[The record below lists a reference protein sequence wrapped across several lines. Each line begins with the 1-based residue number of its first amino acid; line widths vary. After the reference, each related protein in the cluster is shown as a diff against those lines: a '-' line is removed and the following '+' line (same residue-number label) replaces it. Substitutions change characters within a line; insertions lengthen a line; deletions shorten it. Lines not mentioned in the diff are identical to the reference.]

1 MANTIVTAIAGRSF
15 TVLPSLART
24 ATPNTLEYQNLL
36 QAVGIVLVTTVTAKT
51 ATPSITV
58 NLYGVD
64 PFSEVT
70 WPILSSAAI
79 TDTGTTVLRVHPG
92 ITAATNQAAAD
103 ALPPNI
109 RVEVVHADADSITYA
124 VSAHLLY

>member
-1 MANTIVTAIAGRSF
+1 MANVIVTTLSGRSF

-24 ATPNTLEYQNLL
+24 ATPNTLEYQQLL
-36 QAVGIVLVTTVTAKT
+36 QATGIALVVNATAKS
-51 ATPSITV
+51 ATPSVVV

-64 PFSEVT
+64 PLVDTAWLIGST
-70 WPILSSAAI
+70 PAI
-79 TDTGTTVLRVHPG
+79 TDVGTTVLRVHPG
-92 ITAATNQAAAD
+92 ITVATNQAIAD

-109 RVEVVHADADSITYA
+109 RVEAVHADADSLTYS